1 MDGAS
6 QDVAQFEFIDA
17 PHLLPVYYRPTHD
30 TDDATAVD
38 AQASIPATL
47 PMVPRRAWFFD
58 ASIPWSR
65 WRRSTE
71 RAETGSSTGCS
82 DSRKVQRG
90 KSCES

>member
-58 ASIPWSR
+58 ASIPFDASAGPVPTPDACI
-65 WRRSTE
+65 ST
-71 RAETGSSTGCS
+71 
-82 DSRKVQRG
+82 RG
-90 KSCES
+90 PNPPF